1 MAHLKFKRTNI
12 IGSHAFL
19 LKRLADAIDW
29 LRQAEGDIWLDLPE
43 DVGDAV
49 DGRPVSTTSCIPP
62 PHTPPGLDERVDA
75 EVLLA
80 VLKAMKE
87 KGGKRS
93 KGKSKTK

>member
-1 MAHLKFKRTNI
+1 MSEPRGPVH
-12 IGSHAFL
+12 
-19 LKRLADAIDW
+19 
-29 LRQAEGDIWLDLPE
+29 LDLPE